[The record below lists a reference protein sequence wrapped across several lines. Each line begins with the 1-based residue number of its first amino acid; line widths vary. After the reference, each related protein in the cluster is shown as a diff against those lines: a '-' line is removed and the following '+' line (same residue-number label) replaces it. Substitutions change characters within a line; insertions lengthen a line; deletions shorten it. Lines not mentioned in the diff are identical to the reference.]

1 MKNILFLILALS
13 LAVFASDEKT
23 SQSQDD
29 QHMGDKQAN
38 HMKMNGEGHSMIS
51 VPTIQCNNC
60 AKTITAALDKV
71 DGVEKV
77 NIDLEKK
84 VAHVNYDTK
93 KVKLNDIEK
102 AIAAAGYDAN
112 DVKRNEEAH
121 SKLMPCCQSER

>member
-1 MKNILFLILALS
+1 M
-13 LAVFASDEKT
+13 
-23 SQSQDD
+23 
-29 QHMGDKQAN
+29 M
-38 HMKMNGEGHSMIS
+38 MNGDGHSMIS
-51 VPTIQCNNC
+51 VPTIQCSSC
-60 AKTITAALDKV
+60 VKTITAALDKV

-84 VAHVNYDTK
+84 VAHVNYDPK

-112 DVKRNEEAH
+112 DVKRDEEAH